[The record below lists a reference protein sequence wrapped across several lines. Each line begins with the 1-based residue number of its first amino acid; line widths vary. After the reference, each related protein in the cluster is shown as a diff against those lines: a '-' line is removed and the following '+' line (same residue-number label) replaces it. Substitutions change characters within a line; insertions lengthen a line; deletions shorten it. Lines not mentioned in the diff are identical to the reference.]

1 MPRQDR
7 ADVAGEA
14 CHRSRQRDFHRLDDV
29 NPQHL
34 HHFQLEAAD
43 AILHGANP
51 GEIPFYQ
58 VSKFELSIN
67 LKSCVGMAKDLG
79 PPQKQLGLTVP
90 STLLATADRVVE

>member
-1 MPRQDR
+1 LKDSRNILPRQER

-29 NPQHL
+29 NLQHL

-51 GEIPFYQ
+51 GAIPFYQ

-67 LKSCVGMAKDLG
+67 SR
-79 PPQKQLGLTVP
+79 PQKQLGLTVP